1 MDGTA
6 AGPPRVTVPGRLDRR
21 LRLGPFPTGRDALKF
36 LAYTALGVSLA
47 PSSVPLLGAP
57 LILVGFVVA
66 VYKPDGQAID
76 ERLVVFLR
84 YALRRRRSGA
94 SPVSRRARARIGEG
108 SLLTLDDGRSA
119 SVVRTAGTPLAYL
132 PSEELARRF
141 DLFRGLLRSVEGE
154 LWLRADSVPIF
165 REAVTPAGPSL
176 TTAEEPARAGYS
188 ELVALLCRRRA
199 VRRVHVVLLAGAAS
213 LDAVPR
219 LEAVTHAVLTHLA
232 ALGLRAERLH
242 GRDLR
247 DAASRLGLEGVL
259 LR

>member
-6 AGPPRVTVPGRLDRR
+6 AEAPRVTVPGRLDRR

-36 LAYTALGVSLA
+36 LAYTALAVSLA

-57 LILVGFVVA
+57 LVVVGFVVA

-84 YALRRRRSGA
+84 YALRRRRPGA
-94 SPVSRRARARIGEG
+94 SPVSRRARIGEG
-108 SLLTLDDGRSA
+108 NLLALDDGRSA
-119 SVVRTAGTPLAYL
+119 SVVRTAGIPLAYL
-132 PSEELARRF
+132 PPEELARRF

-154 LWLRADSVPIF
+154 LWLKAGSAPIF

-176 TTAEEPARAGYS
+176 TTVEEPARAGYS

-213 LDAVPR
+213 LEAVPR